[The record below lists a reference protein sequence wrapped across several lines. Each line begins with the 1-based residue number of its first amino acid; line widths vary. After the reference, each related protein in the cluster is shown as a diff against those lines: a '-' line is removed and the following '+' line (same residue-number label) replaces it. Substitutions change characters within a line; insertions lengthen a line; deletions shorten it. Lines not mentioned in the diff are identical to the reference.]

1 MLDLG
6 IDLDV
11 WPWIWLGI
19 AVIFA
24 LVELTFLGG
33 TFVLLPFAAS
43 AFVAALVAFYD
54 GPVELQWA
62 LFVFLGG
69 AFFFAFYR
77 WARKLLNNDLPLG
90 VGADRL
96 VGMTGTV
103 TIEISP
109 DDTDRR
115 GRVSVGGEVW
125 GALTDLDQPVPVG
138 LRVRITAMRGTRV
151 VVEQVTAANDSGRP
165 RDPASPPI
173 RRPPDQP
180 PNRPANQ
187 PPKPGE
193 ERLSS

>member
-6 IDLDV
+6 INLDV

-43 AFVAALVAFYD
+43 AFVAALIAFYD

-62 LFVFLGG
+62 VFVGLGG
-69 AFFFAFYR
+69 LLFFIFYR
-77 WARKLLNNDLPLG
+77 WARQLLNTDLPLG

-96 VGMTGTV
+96 VGMTGRVTV
-103 TIEISP
+103 DISP
-109 DDTDRR
+109 DDNDRR
-115 GRVSVGGEVW
+115 GRVSVDGEVW
-125 GALTDLDQPVPVG
+125 GALTDLDDPVPAG

-151 VVEQVTAANDSGRP
+151 VVEPATAANDSGRP
-165 RDPASPPI
+165 GDPMSPPF
-173 RRPPDQP
+173 RRPPQQP
-180 PNRPANQ
+180 PQ
-187 PPKPGE
+187 QGE
-193 ERLSS
+193 ERPSS